1 MTTGEMY
8 PTGPGGDLYAPR
20 EREVGFGEMF
30 KVLWSPVD
38 VLRRAAHNNQ
48 VLLGFASVS
57 LVAALGLIS
66 SLIQV
71 ASGTVAN
78 QFNTPEFRQLP
89 PEIQEGISNAVSV
102 GGPIGAVL
110 QPFILWILISGL
122 VYLAARILGGRG
134 AFTAMLAIVGLSF
147 LPSAL
152 GTLVSTP
159 IAIITG
165 AVNPTSGAGLAGL
178 MGVGLI
184 GALIAFAVFIWQI
197 ALVIIGTRF
206 AQNMDSYGHSAGAC
220 ALSCGG
226 CVGVCVLFIV
236 GLVALVALLGGA

>member
-20 EREVGFGEMF
+20 EREVGLGEMF

-38 VLRRAAHNNQ
+38 VLRRVAHNRQ
-48 VLLGFASVS
+48 VLLGFAAVS

-78 QFNTPEFRQLP
+78 QFDTPEFRQLP
-89 PEIQEGISNAVSV
+89 PDLQEMISNSVSV
-102 GGPIGAVL
+102 AAPIGAVL
-110 QPFILWILISGL
+110 QPFILWALISGL

-134 AFTAMLAIVGLSF
+134 PLTAMLAIVGLSF

-152 GTLVSTP
+152 STLVGIP

-165 AVNPTSGAGLAGL
+165 SVNPTSGAGLAGVI
-178 MGVGLI
+178 GVGAI
-184 GALIAFAVFIWQI
+184 GGLIALAILVWQI

-206 AQNMDSYGHSAGAC
+206 AQNLDSYGRSGGAC

-226 CVGVCVLFIV
+226 CLGIAVLLIVGVT
-236 GLVALVALLGGA
+236 ALVALL